1 MPRKPNLLNQSGLQF
16 LNASYCSH
24 FPARRHHC
32 QRYATSSTNPNPNSH
47 DLTWPTSPTFTPYDL
62 FHLDRKAPYTKTR
75 YYELVKIYHPDRS
88 SPSSPS
94 SGSGSTSNHQ
104 PHPLL
109 QNLTPEVRIQR
120 YHLLVAAHE
129 LLSDPARRAAYD
141 QFGTGWN
148 VHRPDRHHAAA
159 DEHPENE
166 VPPWARPGSKDYGPI
181 FANATWEDWER
192 WHNRHQGRQQHMVD
206 NRTFISFVV
215 LLTLLGGALQAS
227 WISQLSSGYE
237 ERLWEVTEQ
246 SERFLNGR
254 REKSVVAER
263 GKGLEEKVQRFLLD
277 RDPTGVGLKGE
288 EGEVYRG
295 FLGKNGGRGKGDGAK
310 VDADPAVSSGGAAA
324 ATTAAVVAVKDGDG
338 VQDQSSTSP
347 SGEPETA
354 P

>member
-32 QRYATSSTNPNPNSH
+32 QRYATSSTKSNPNSH

-295 FLGKNGGRGKGDGAK
+295 
-310 VDADPAVSSGGAAA
+310 
-324 ATTAAVVAVKDGDG
+324 DGDG

>member
-1 MPRKPNLLNQSGLQF
+1 
-16 LNASYCSH
+16 
-24 FPARRHHC
+24 
-32 QRYATSSTNPNPNSH
+32 

-62 FHLDRKAPYTKTR
+62 FHLDRKAPYTKAR

-88 SPSSPS
+88 SPSSGS
-94 SGSGSTSNHQ
+94 SGASTSTSNHQ

-159 DEHPENE
+159 DEHPEHE

-295 FLGKNGGRGKGDGAK
+295 VL
-310 VDADPAVSSGGAAA
+310 
-324 ATTAAVVAVKDGDG
+324 
-338 VQDQSSTSP
+338 
-347 SGEPETA
+347 
-354 P
+354 

>member
-1 MPRKPNLLNQSGLQF
+1 MLRKPNLLNHGGLQF
-16 LNASYCSH
+16 LNLSYCSH
-24 FPARRHHC
+24 FPARRHRS
-32 QRYATSSTNPNPNSH
+32 QRYATSSTNSNLNSH
-47 DLTWPTSPTFTPYDL
+47 DLTWPTTPTFTPYDL
-62 FHLDRKAPYTKTR
+62 FHLDQKAPYTKTR

-88 SPSSPS
+88 LPS
-94 SGSGSTSNHQ
+94 SGGGGGGGGSSSSSSNHHHHHHHHHQ
-104 PHPLL
+104 HPLL
-109 QNLTPEVRIQR
+109 QNLTPEVRLQR

-148 VHRPDRHHAAA
+148 VHRPDRHHTAAG
-159 DEHPENE
+159 EHPENE

-277 RDPTGVGLKGE
+277 RDPTGVGLKEE

-295 FLGKNGGRGKGDGAK
+295 VLGKNE
-310 VDADPAVSSGGAAA
+310 
-324 ATTAAVVAVKDGDG
+324 

-347 SGEPETA
+347 SGDSETS